1 MKLSLISKKLLPAL
15 ALLLAT
21 AAFAATKSS
30 LELSDP
36 VTVGGHQLAPGEY
49 QIKWEGAGPNI
60 DLNILS
66 KGKVVATVPA
76 HVVPQD
82 RAGANDTYRTSKGG
96 DGSLS
101 LTEIHFAGKKYSLSL
116 SDDATTAT
124 QKDSKSNSSS
134 N

>member
-36 VTVGGHQLAPGEY
+36 VTVSGHQLAPGQY

-76 HVVPQD
+76 RVVQQD
-82 RAGANDTYRTSKGG
+82 RSGANDTYRTSKSNDGG
-96 DGSLS
+96 LS
-101 LTEIHFAGKKYSLSL
+101 LTEIHFAGKKYSLAFG
-116 SDDATTAT
+116 DEAATA
-124 QKDSKSNSSS
+124 QKDGKSNTSS